1 MKKILAFFIT
11 LGLVAAPLSASAH
24 PGRTDANGGH
34 TCRTNCAKWGLKD
47 GEYHYHNGGSSTKTT
62 SAPTTKETQSATTKP
77 TTSKP
82 AEKKL
87 PGTLKVTVTRVVDG
101 DTFKAKVNGK
111 EGSIRLIGVD
121 TPETVHPNKPVQPY
135 GPEASAYT
143 KKRLDGQTVTLE
155 FDVQQRDKYGR
166 LLAYVWLGNAKNPKA
181 EMLNQT
187 LVKEG
192 YAQVATFPPNVKYTD
207 SFVKLQ
213 KQARDAK
220 KGLWAEK

>member
-1 MKKILAFFIT
+1 MKKILALMIM

-47 GEYHYHNGGSSTKTT
+47 GEYHYHNGGSTKTT
-62 SAPTTKETQSATTKP
+62 SAPTTKATQPAPTKPATTKP
-77 TTSKP
+77 
-82 AEKKL
+82 AQNKL
-87 PGTLKVTVTRVVDG
+87 PGTLKVTVTKVVDG
-101 DTFKAKVNGK
+101 DTFKAKINGK
-111 EGSIRLIGVD
+111 EESIRLIGID

-213 KQARDAK
+213 KQARDAE
-220 KGLWAEK
+220 KGLWAKK